1 MDSINKYEV
10 LKLLGSVLENNNIKN
25 SQIKKICLEFDKALE
40 YGEADKHKSKMSKF
54 SWLCYLIGTV
64 VIAATVYK
72 LFT

>member
-54 SWLCYLIGTV
+54 FMVMLFDWNGCYCRNSL
-64 VIAATVYK
+64 
-72 LFT
+72 